1 MTENPEPKFCCS
13 LWLYYIR
20 FPKTVVNKMKI
31 KMTKF
36 LNTSCRAGPPTG
48 GGYRAD
54 VSIATQLRA
63 SRTVSQ
69 IKLRARHALRRSM
82 GGFGGSRRF
91 FGTSRGQL
99 PLEDI
104 AFICQSQ
111 RSCGQRGR
119 WFWLGRERVIPP
131 RKGPPILLGKQRAP
145 IRGISK
151 GYPLGSLLHPFLERK
166 GWRKVSA
173 ARWRCSAIGNK
184 NACDATVLQIKP
196 EARPALRRSVGAKTG
211 ASYFRRLLFQ
221 GPRTLTF

>member
-36 LNTSCRAGPPTG
+36 LNTSCRWGISRLCVNRNA
-48 GGYRAD
+48 AAC
-54 VSIATQLRA
+54 IAA
-63 SRTVSQ
+63 VSQ
-69 IKLRARHALRRSM
+69 TKLRARFVLRRSV

-104 AFICQSQ
+104 AFMCQSQ

-119 WFWLGRERVIPP
+119 CCEQDQGRVIPP

-145 IRGISK
+145 LG
-151 GYPLGSLLHPFLERK
+151 GYPRGAPLDHFCILFLREKDGGQCPQPDCAVVSLATKTRGSRQCCK
-166 GWRKVSA
+166 
-173 ARWRCSAIGNK
+173 
-184 NACDATVLQIKP
+184 
-196 EARPALRRSVGAKTG
+196 
-211 ASYFRRLLFQ
+211 
-221 GPRTLTF
+221 

>member
-1 MTENPEPKFCCS
+1 M
-13 LWLYYIR
+13 
-20 FPKTVVNKMKI
+20 
-31 KMTKF
+31 
-36 LNTSCRAGPPTG
+36 CRGSVTNRTQGASSRPGRGPPTG
-48 GGYRAD
+48 GGYRVY

-145 IRGISK
+145 LG
-151 GYPLGSLLHPFLERK
+151 GYPRGAPLDRFCILFLREK
-166 GWRKVSA
+166 DGGQCPQPDGAVVPL
-173 ARWRCSAIGNK
+173 
-184 NACDATVLQIKP
+184 AT
-196 EARPALRRSVGAKTG
+196 KTR
-211 ASYFRRLLFQ
+211 ATRQYYK
-221 GPRTLTF
+221 

>member
-69 IKLRARHALRRSM
+69 IKLRARFVLRRSV

-91 FGTSRGQL
+91 FGPSRGNPVVL
-99 PLEDI
+99 APGIGRKI
-104 AFICQSQ
+104 AAHTA
-111 RSCGQRGR
+111 
-119 WFWLGRERVIPP
+119 
-131 RKGPPILLGKQRAP
+131 GKAASP

-151 GYPLGSLLHPFLERK
+151 GCPLGSLLHPFLERK
-166 GWRKVSA
+166 GCARA
-173 ARWRCSAIGNK
+173 A
-184 NACDATVLQIKP
+184 
-196 EARPALRRSVGAKTG
+196 
-211 ASYFRRLLFQ
+211 
-221 GPRTLTF
+221 